1 MMLIKSIESTNQI
14 EHGLDRSNRLTR
26 IIISLF
32 KSKHKLRIK
41 ARESAFLTKEGRRG
55 KMGSNDIADYKNK
68 FNKQKSRVSAPQVK
82 QSQLQILIKN

>member
-14 EHGLDRSNRLTR
+14 EHELDRSNRLTR

-55 KMGSNDIADYKNK
+55 KMGVMTLLIIKINLINKNPELARRK
-68 FNKQKSRVSAPQVK
+68 LNKANSRF
-82 QSQLQILIKN
+82 